1 MAKTVGDLK
10 IKVGV
15 EGEKVYDRLKSTLRS
30 LTKTV
35 GVTDQGIGELRKG
48 VLQYVRANERSVQS
62 IQGQIEAFKGLR
74 QQAVVGGAVYKSLG
88 NDIKRLTKELEG
100 LDQQTQKISRRGQS
114 AGFIFG
120 GMPSAEGEKF
130 RRQIAAGNEVLSKLV
145 VTSDEY
151 AQNLTTLTARLD
163 AYNRAQARQ
172 TVVAKNAAAEGLNP
186 IRGKLAEQV
195 ALPNTMAALRLRV
208 TELSSELDNLQL
220 GTTEYLGV
228 TADLAVAQTAL
239 NNALNEGSRSYQAL
253 GRRQEQ
259 SLRVQEKLAR
269 IQEYYGTV
277 SERQGGTRPRQ
288 GVAPGAG
295 GYRDPRTGA
304 IIARGTV
311 AGRQQVPVPTQ
322 VREISGLYQQIGGIG
337 MSGVS
342 ANIEMMGNSYQQV
355 ARDIQAAT
363 RASNGSVN
371 SLNAQRTAWSSL
383 RLNLDPASKAYREV
397 GLELDKVDRKIRR
410 LNKRRMTGGELAAGV
425 GAVASSAI
433 FGGPEG
439 AIGSLAGLP
448 FGPAGAAVGG
458 GIGATVGIGR
468 QSLAATADYAAQI
481 GKLEMALDGIL
492 DTAGDYQDA
501 LASINDVVKDFNVP
515 QEVATKGM
523 TRLTAAIQGAGGNVS
538 DADLVFKNITAS
550 IKATGGSADDVNSAI
565 TAMVQVF
572 SKGKVSAEELSG
584 QLGERLP
591 GAVTLFAQANNMS
604 MMELQK
610 NLKAGTVGLNELME
624 FIKALGIEYTKTAR
638 DISKS
643 PLDAG
648 AQAQVAMN
656 EVRRAV
662 GESIQPIGAQLQK
675 AFAEFVL
682 EILPA
687 LTKGAKIAADGLN
700 LLLDVASALIDSF
713 KELMIV
719 AGVAGVALALGNLM
733 KIAAG
738 LGTVVGALQVKF
750 AALNLTM
757 LANPYLAL
765 AAGIAAA
772 SVALYRAA
780 TANDKF
786 RESLEKGKITY
797 EEGKQKV
804 DEMNLKVD
812 SLREK
817 LEKESNGRL
826 INSFRRRLA
835 QAKGELAKFNESL
848 EKNIYREFGGGSKF
862 VGPVIPGMSYADELR
877 NSNLTRFSK
886 LTGEDSEGSKK
897 KLMTEAEANL
907 RIKILEAE
915 EKLQKIK
922 SINLKYDLD
931 MLLASLETED
941 LQRKR
946 VMEAEAEKNKREAIL
961 NLFKGMTDE
970 FLKQQKLGQDLNRE
984 LEDRKFKLGLINK
997 EQYNQFLLERER
1009 RRLEGTYKDVPGAEG
1024 KIEEGMAL
1032 YQQEIDPTP
1041 FQEMRQNIA
1050 QLKQELTDLVN
1061 PVNQITG
1068 AANAIGTAFSTSF
1081 TNVINGSQTA
1091 QEALAGFFQNIA
1103 NYFLDMA
1110 AQIIAKMIQMAI
1122 LNAVVGLLPGAGG
1135 GGGGVNL
1142 GSASAGQ
1149 GVGYGSGAASGAI
1162 GGGSVS
1168 GYSFGS
1174 GFGGGFSAPTP
1185 DIQLL
1190 PFKPFAMGGIVDKPT
1205 MFTYANGGTD
1215 RFGLLG
1221 EAGPEAIMPL
1231 KRGPG
1236 GRLGVQ
1242 ATGGAG
1248 NVVVN
1253 VDASGTKA
1261 EGDNAQAN
1269 RLGEAIGLAVKQE
1282 LIKQKRPGGLLA

>member
-1 MAKTVGDLK
+1 MAKTVSDLK

-35 GVTDQGIGELRKG
+35 GVTDQGISDLRKG

-74 QQAVVGGAVYKSLG
+74 QQAIVGGAVYKSLG

-130 RRQIAAGNEVLSKLV
+130 RRQIAAGNEVLSKLA
-145 VTSDEY
+145 VTSNDY

-239 NNALNEGSRSYQAL
+239 NNALNEGSRAYQAL

-277 SERQGGTRPRQ
+277 GERQGGTRPRQ

-304 IIARGTV
+304 MIARGTV

-342 ANIEMMGNSYQQV
+342 ANIEMMGNSYEQV

-363 RASNGSVN
+363 RASNGSIN

-383 RLNLDPASKAYREV
+383 RLNLDPTSKAYREV

-439 AIGSLAGLP
+439 AIGALAGLP

-458 GIGATVGIGR
+458 GIGATFGIGR
-468 QSLAATADYAAQI
+468 QSIASTADYAAEVNRLRI
-481 GKLEMALDGIL
+481 ALEGVTGAGTENAYALQAID
-492 DTAGDYQDA
+492 
-501 LASINDVVKDFNVP
+501 DVVRDLNVP
-515 QEVATKGM
+515 QEVATQGM
-523 TRLTAAIQGAGGNVS
+523 TRLSAAVLGAKGNVG
-538 DADLVFKNITAS
+538 DAEVVFKNVTAAV
-550 IKATGGSADDVNSAI
+550 KATGGSADDVNSAI

-591 GAVTLFAQANNMS
+591 GAVTLFAEANNMS
-604 MMELQK
+604 MVELQDG
-610 NLKAGTVGLNELME
+610 LKKGTVGLNELMA
-624 FIKALGIEYTKTAR
+624 FVVALGDKYT
-638 DISKS
+638 DIAKGIAADSV
-643 PLDAG
+643 DAG
-648 AQAQVAMN
+648 ARAQVAFN
-656 EVRRAV
+656 DLKLAI
-662 GESIQPIGAQLQK
+662 GEAIQPIGGELQL
-675 AFAEFVL
+675 AVAEFAVD
-682 EILPA
+682 ILPA
-687 LTKGAKIAADGLN
+687 LVTAAT
-700 LLLDVASALIDSF
+700 ASAAAMKTMLNVSSTLIANL
-713 KELMIV
+713 KELLIV
-719 AGVAGVALALGNLM
+719 AG
-733 KIAAG
+733 AAG
-738 LGTVVGALQVKF
+738 LGLALQNLVGIAGALGTAVGALQVKV
-750 AALNLTM
+750 AALNVTM
-757 LANPYLAL
+757 LLNPAVAL
-765 AAGIAAA
+765 AAGIT
-772 SVALYRAA
+772 ALGVVLYKAA
-780 TANDKF
+780 TAHDDYVKAIEAGDVSVQEATKRTEELNGEIDALQNRLSKASNP
-786 RESLEKGKITY
+786 RLIQSLKRQIQELKAEIKDIDLAKELASPYTVGDITY
-797 EEGKQKV
+797 DRATGRPISGVKPF
-804 DEMNLKVD
+804 DPTD
-812 SLREK
+812 F
-817 LEKESNGRL
+817 ESPKPDGD
-826 INSFRRRLA
+826 
-835 QAKGELAKFNESL
+835 K
-848 EKNIYREFGGGSKF
+848 
-862 VGPVIPGMSYADELR
+862 D
-877 NSNLTRFSK
+877 
-886 LTGEDSEGSKK
+886 GSKK

-946 VMEAEAEKNKREAIL
+946 VIEAEAEKNKREAIL

-984 LEDRKFKLGLINK
+984 IEDRKFKLGLITK

-1050 QLKQELTDLVN
+1050 QLKQELTDLLN

-1068 AANAIGTAFSTSF
+1068 AAGAIGQAFSTSF
-1081 TNVINGSQTA
+1081 INVINGSQTA

-1110 AQIIAKMIQMAI
+1110 SQIITKMITMAI
-1122 LNAVVGLLPGAGG
+1122 LNTVVGLLPGGG
-1135 GGGGVNL
+1135 FNL
-1142 GSASAGQ
+1142 GPASAGQ
-1149 GVGYGSGAASGAI
+1149 GVSYGGGAATDAFNTGTSSI
-1162 GGGSVS
+1162 GGN
-1168 GYSFGS
+1168 YF
-1174 GFGGGFSAPTP
+1174 PTST
-1185 DIQLL
+1185 

-1205 MFTYANGGTD
+1205 MFAYANGGTG
-1215 RFGLLG
+1215 RFGLMG

-1231 KRGPG
+1231 KRGPDG
-1236 GRLGVQ
+1236 KLGVAGGGGVSVGQ
-1242 ATGGAG
+1242 VNITVENTGEQLSPAAQKQIANQVQGIVLASL
-1248 NVVVN
+1248 VN
-1253 VDASGTKA
+1253 ERRSG
-1261 EGDNAQAN
+1261 GIL
-1269 RLGEAIGLAVKQE
+1269 R
-1282 LIKQKRPGGLLA
+1282 